1 MLLLLDNWSAF
12 KEHKSKLF
20 CQSLVPIFNSDKL
33 ELIEKINL
41 VKATNKKSL
50 TILQSNL
57 QEFDLERLRSK
68 FCQFFLLCNLI

>member
-20 CQSLVPIFNSDKL
+20 CQSLVPIFNLDKL

-41 VKATNKKSL
+41 VEATNKKSL
-50 TILQSNL
+50 KILQSNL
-57 QEFDLERLRSK
+57 QEFDLQRIRSK
-68 FCQFFLLCNLI
+68 FFQVFLMCNLI